1 MPKII
6 VATRCSK
13 LALWQANYAIEL
25 LKKEK
30 PDYDFELLEIT
41 TEGDKIQDAPLSQ
54 FGGKGLFVKEIEKA
68 LLEGKADI
76 AVHSAKDMPA
86 KIVKGLKI
94 GAILKRH
101 NPFDAL
107 ISRGQKKLV
116 DLPKNAVIGTS
127 SPRRK
132 SQLLMLRPDF
142 NIKQLRG
149 NVNTRL
155 KKLEDGEFDAII
167 LAAASAERMGWKDKI
182 AQIIDDRHMVP
193 SGGQGAIAIE
203 TRLNDKQTNEL
214 VKLINDQKTFL
225 EVEAERTFL
234 ARIDAGCHM
243 PVGVYCHTFSDER
256 FHLRAIICDN
266 DGKESIIR
274 ERIGFKNV
282 ITAFE
287 LANDILDAGGSAI
300 LAKLREN
307 SLKAGN
313 KI

>member
-6 VATRCSK
+6 VATRKSK
-13 LALWQANYAIEL
+13 LALWQANFVIEL

-30 PDYDFELLEIT
+30 PDHEFELLELT
-41 TEGDKIQDAPLSQ
+41 TDGDKIQNAPLSK

-86 KIVKGLKI
+86 RITKNLKI

-107 ISRGQKKLV
+107 ISRDKKKLV
-116 DLPKNAVIGTS
+116 ELPKNAVIGTS

-155 KKLEDGEFDAII
+155 EKLESGEYDAII
-167 LAAASAERMGWKDKI
+167 LAAASIERMGWQDKLS
-182 AQIIDDRHMVP
+182 QIIDDRHMVP
-193 SGGQGAIAIE
+193 SGGQGAIAVE
-203 TRLNDKQTNEL
+203 TRAGDSKTNEL

-225 EVEAERTFL
+225 EVEAERAFL

-256 FHLRAIICDN
+256 FHMRAIICDN
-266 DGKESIIR
+266 EGKESVIR

-282 ITAFE
+282 ITGFE

-307 SLKAGN
+307 SLQN
-313 KI
+313 